1 MLVSLEGNI
10 GSGKSTLLSELRKM
24 TDGAIFKTASA
35 IVFIDEPVSQWMNIE
50 GVNMI
55 ERFYGEKQ
63 RYSFLFQ
70 VMAFVTRMEMLE
82 DAMKSHQG
90 AIFVTER
97 SLFTDELFASMLHD
111 DGLMDEVEFAIYKR
125 LAARFDRVRP
135 DMTLYLRTDPEVS
148 FERCRIRGREGENI
162 SLEYLQQCHAKHEEW
177 ASVTKPMVL
186 DATAPLQKNAQLFW
200 ESIFLK
206 K

>member
-10 GSGKSTLLSELRKM
+10 GSGKSTLLSALRIM
-24 TDGAIFKTASA
+24 TEGAVFKTATA

-70 VMAFVTRMEMLE
+70 VMAFVTRMEIIE
-82 DAMKSHQG
+82 DAMNSNPG

-111 DGLMDEVEFAIYKR
+111 DGLMDDVEFNVYKR
-125 LAARFDRVRP
+125 FAARFERIRP
-135 DMTLYLRTDPEVS
+135 DITLYLRTDPEVS
-148 FERCRIRGREGENI
+148 FQRCRVRGREGENI

-177 ASVTKPMVL
+177 AAVTNPTVL
-186 DATAPLQKNAQLFW
+186 DATAPLEKNAKLFW
-200 ESIFLK
+200 ELLFLK
-206 K
+206 N